1 VNLNFFA
8 KLFITTVF
16 ILISHIYGRCDMS
29 EGETLHKYLVDIKTG
44 EKSIKLTDQAKEE
57 LKSVGMMD
65 EKGKL
70 KLKGV
75 SPKMLKRMKTEYVD
89 CPVLKQEIGFVQ
101 CYVCKNFISRVK
113 GQVYCKGDPL

>member
-1 VNLNFFA
+1 MLA
-8 KLFITTVF
+8 F
-16 ILISHIYGRCDMS
+16 ILIFTVLEGIYVSG
-29 EGETLHKYLVDIKTG
+29 GEALHKYLVDIKAT
-44 EKSIKLTDQAKEE
+44 EKTIKITDQAKEE
-57 LKSVGMMD
+57 LKAVGMMD

-89 CPVLKQEIGFVQ
+89 CPVLKQQIGFVQ

>member
-1 VNLNFFA
+1 
-8 KLFITTVF
+8 LFITVVF
-16 ILISHIYGRCDMS
+16 ILISHIPDTYDMS
-29 EGETLHKYLVDIKTG
+29 GGEVQHKYLVDIKLG
-44 EKSIKLTDQAKEE
+44 EKNIKLTDQAKEE
-57 LKSVGMMD
+57 LKSIGMMD

-75 SPKMLKRMKTEYVD
+75 SPKMLKRMKAEYVD